1 MPGQTPLGETRDQV
15 DDTLATHGLESAWR
29 WWCLIGVLAL
39 AAGTVLLRPALG
51 PGTATWFLVN
61 LVALSAV
68 LIFVRRSLLRNRRD
82 PGGPLLSAI
91 GAGNH
96 VTIARGVL
104 LAQLPGYLLFPWP
117 AGWQAWLPTL
127 TFTLSLAADY
137 LDGYLARRADHVTGL
152 GEALDIEFDGLGL
165 MAATALAV
173 HYGQLPLIYFLTVGC
188 ARYLFLL
195 VGWAARRAHRP
206 GSPLPTST
214 TRRALAGVTMELGTA
229 ALWPIVPSV
238 MMTLAGAIVAVPFL
252 GGFARDGAVHLG
264 WIDPAS
270 PTYLTLRRTLVR
282 LATVFLPPILRL
294 GIVILLGP
302 LLASAAAAFPQT
314 VAVAQAAGITSPVA
328 FAGSVIVIG
337 LACLASIAVGFA
349 GRTGAVGIIIVY
361 GLSLSLVALTPRGL
375 AAWGCAMAIY
385 VFGTGPGSLWQPERA
400 VYLRRAGERA

>member
-1 MPGQTPLGETRDQV
+1 MISKRAMVYFRPMPGQTPLGETRDQV
-15 DDTLATHGLESAWR
+15 DDTLARQRLESVWR

-51 PGTATWFLVN
+51 PGTPTWFLVN
-61 LVALSAV
+61 LIALSAV
-68 LIFVRRSLLRNRRD
+68 LVFVRRSLPRNRRD
-82 PGGPLLSAI
+82 SGGPMLSAI

-96 VTIARGVL
+96 ATIARGVL

-137 LDGYLARRADHVTGL
+137 LDGYLARRADRVTGL

-173 HYGQLPLIYFLTVGC
+173 HYGQLPLVYFLTVGC

-195 VGWAARRAHRP
+195 VGWAARRARRP

-214 TRRALAGVTMELGTA
+214 TRRALAGVTMDLGTA
-229 ALWPIVPSV
+229 ALWPIVPFV

-270 PTYLTLRRTLVR
+270 PPYLTLRRTLLP
-282 LATVFLPPILRL
+282 LATVYLPPVLPPRL
-294 GIVILLGP
+294 
-302 LLASAAAAFPQT
+302 
-314 VAVAQAAGITSPVA
+314 
-328 FAGSVIVIG
+328 
-337 LACLASIAVGFA
+337 
-349 GRTGAVGIIIVY
+349 
-361 GLSLSLVALTPRGL
+361 
-375 AAWGCAMAIY
+375 
-385 VFGTGPGSLWQPERA
+385 
-400 VYLRRAGERA
+400 